1 MKSNGIKKGLVGTA
15 ALLAAV
21 TLAACGTNK
30 SASSESNTSNSSVTH
45 TSAYDRATKQI
56 AAGKYQAALD
66 TLNDSG
72 STSTKTKNLASDLRN
87 YISAKSAYD
96 EGNYDQALTNLSA
109 AKSGNMKMEAAFQ
122 ALRAKITKATSS
134 SESVTNSASSVSETS
149 STTSASSSVANAAA
163 ANSTSESVISQF
175 ASKMGFSQ
183 QGYGIIPVSQNGD
196 VYRFEVRQSNA
207 DNTVANLIGI
217 YDYNADTGAVT
228 QIS

>member
-1 MKSNGIKKGLVGTA
+1 
-15 ALLAAV
+15 
-21 TLAACGTNK
+21 
-30 SASSESNTSNSSVTH
+30 
-45 TSAYDRATKQI
+45 
-56 AAGKYQAALD
+56 
-66 TLNDSG
+66 
-72 STSTKTKNLASDLRN
+72 
-87 YISAKSAYD
+87 
-96 EGNYDQALTNLSA
+96 
-109 AKSGNMKMEAAFQ
+109 MEAAFQ